1 MEYVSGQPVE
11 YEGPAGEYCTGHVAE
26 IFYSPQ
32 GVKYIVETAYGRQ
45 VEAYGSDLKGI

>member
-1 MEYVSGQPVE
+1 MGYDIGQTVE
-11 YEGPAGEYCTGHVAE
+11 YEGPDGSYCTGHIAE

-45 VEAYGSDLKGI
+45 VEAYGSDLKEI

>member
-1 MEYVSGQPVE
+1 MEFVIGQAVE
-11 YEGPAGEYCTGHVAE
+11 YEGPDGSYCTGHIAE
-26 IFYSPQ
+26 MFYSPQ